1 MPRLVTAYPEPVKEF
16 WIYTLA
22 RIALLLVTW
31 AAITG
36 AWILIAGKVAPG
48 LTLLIAFVVTGI
60 ASYFVLRGPRE
71 ALARRVEERA
81 SRAVDRYEEMRSK
94 EDAED

>member
-1 MPRLVTAYPEPVKEF
+1 MVTAYPEPVKEF
-16 WIYTLA
+16 WVYTLA

-31 AAITG
+31 AALTG
-36 AWILIAGKVAPG
+36 AWVLAFGKVAPG

-71 ALARRVEERA
+71 ALARRVEQRA
-81 SRAVDRYEEMRSK
+81 SRAVDRFEGMRSK
-94 EDAED
+94 EDVED